1 MRMLAFHMTSC
12 YGVPIAIITADEE
25 LIFFPEGNST
35 MYENESIEE
44 ACNQIER
51 STIDKV
57 FPLFKQYYYELVGK
71 DKYNELEK
79 LHKNNKL
86 SWHILSSKWDDAL
99 NGNND
104 LSKGYFTLQ
113 KIFDL
118 RRRNE
123 FEASNL
129 LIGQSM
135 ILYYEFENKS
145 VSNIYATLRKSVKVN
160 LHRFIEKIN
169 EFDIS
174 EQSKNIID
182 NLLKSKDT
190 LPEFMDDTLL
200 LEIFPEITCWEE
212 LFDYVSVL
220 DLNNNKY
227 DIDLVYETLMTLHC
241 IRNINPKDRKHVLP
255 ATKITTCS
263 MCWRPALVRGAKK
276 KYSAYCPIHGY
287 GPQKEK
293 SANKKAYERS
303 LVVCKEIRKDPNLT
317 DRLTSDLMNLFPK
330 DVNLLLLKT
339 GLQHWWEIMPPTD
352 ISPLPFYQN
361 AMTKLWKL
369 IPNVR
374 CFLEKRDCSL
384 NAIDK
389 VISTLMPLPE
399 GADGTADA
407 DYRQWLAVWNADIRF
422 FLHVLARAEIWL
434 ATFSKVHPN
443 LEPDDF

>member
-1 MRMLAFHMTSC
+1 
-12 YGVPIAIITADEE
+12 
-25 LIFFPEGNST
+25 
-35 MYENESIEE
+35 MYENESIEQ

-57 FPLFKQYYYELVGK
+57 FPLFKQYYYELVGG

-86 SWHILSSKWDDAL
+86 SWIILSSKWDDAL
-99 NGNND
+99 KGRND

-113 KIFDL
+113 NIFDL

-123 FEASNL
+123 FEASIL
-129 LIGQSM
+129 LDGQSM
-135 ILYYEFENKS
+135 NLYYKFENKS
-145 VSNIYATLRKSVKVN
+145 VSDIYADLKKTVKVN

-182 NLLKSKDT
+182 NLLKSGET
-190 LPEFMDDTLL
+190 IPEFMDDALL
-200 LEIFPEITCWEE
+200 LKIFPKITDCEE

-220 DLNNNKY
+220 DINNKQY
-227 DIDLVYETLMTLHC
+227 DIDLVYDTLMTLHS
-241 IRNINPKDRKHVLP
+241 IRNIKPKYKDPPNPP
-255 ATKITTCS
+255 ATQITTCT
-263 MCWRPALVRGAKK
+263 MCWRPALVRGSKK
-276 KYSAYCPIHGY
+276 KYSAYCPIHCY
-287 GPQKEK
+287 NPKKEK
-293 SANKKAYERS
+293 STTNKPYKLS
-303 LVVCKEIRKDPNLT
+303 LVVCKEIQKEPNLT

-352 ISPLPFYQN
+352 ITPLPFYQN

-374 CFLEKRDCSL
+374 CFLEKRDCPL

-399 GADGTADA
+399 GADAKADA
-407 DYRQWLAVWNADIRF
+407 DYRQWLSVWNADIRF
-422 FLHVLARAEIWL
+422 FLPVLARAEIWL